1 MTSFAHID
9 AGVVVELFTPP
20 PGVPIT
26 ECFAPGM
33 IWVAVAGSGAV
44 PGWSYDGSTFSAPV
58 TPTVPLSEQAAAQLA
73 TRIAAGIAIACT
85 GNSALDATYA
95 LDDAT
100 MGQIGAVARDDA
112 AGLGLPGGDPTF
124 TYPDASGVPR
134 IFTGARLQA
143 LYRAQRDLLFHLQ
156 TQAAAM
162 AAGGTPVWPVQT
174 ATIA

>member
-1 MTSFAHID
+1 MTSFARVEGGI
-9 AGVVVELFTPP
+9 VVELFTPP
-20 PGVPIT
+20 ESVPID
-26 ECFAPGM
+26 ECFAPGLT
-33 IWVAVAGSGAV
+33 WVAVAGAGAA
-44 PGWSYDGSTFSAPV
+44 PGWSYDGSSFAAPV
-58 TPTVPLSEQAAAQLA
+58 APAVPLSEQAGAQLA
-73 TRIAAGIAIACT
+73 TRIAAGIAITCT
-85 GNSALDATYA
+85 GNSTLDATYA

-124 TYPDASGVPR
+124 TYPDAGGVPR

-162 AAGGTPVWPVQT
+162 AAGGTPAWPVQT